1 MGTMHPEVV
10 WGFGQP
16 IPRCSWKRAAIKDL
30 VGRPIAAVLLVL
42 ALPLLAVIALLVK
55 LTSRG
60 PVLHRRRVVSQ
71 YGGTFEALKFRTMV
85 ADADD
90 VLSRDPALRAAFEIN
105 HKLEHDPRVTR
116 IGKWLRKSSLDEI
129 PQLLNVVRG
138 EMWLVGP
145 RMIAPEEL
153 DKYGSQASKL
163 VSIKPGITGLWQVSG
178 RQQLS
183 YKQRI
188 ELDMFYIDNWRI
200 AMDARILLKT
210 VWVVCSMRG
219 AH

>member
-1 MGTMHPEVV
+1 MNSDLV
-10 WGFGQP
+10 WDFSQP
-16 IPRCSWKRAAIKDL
+16 IPRCSWKQAALKDL
-30 VGRPIAAVLLVL
+30 VGRPLAALLLVIASPVLLVI
-42 ALPLLAVIALLVK
+42 AVLIK

-85 ADADD
+85 PNADE
-90 VLSRDPALRAAFEIN
+90 LLRRDPSLRAAFAVN
-105 HKLEHDPRVTR
+105 HKLAHDPRITQV
-116 IGKWLRKSSLDEI
+116 GKWLRKTSLDEI

-145 RMIAPEEL
+145 RMISPEEL
-153 DKYGSQASKL
+153 EKYGGYASKL
-163 VSIKPGITGLWQVSG
+163 VSVKPGLTGLWQVSG
-178 RQQLS
+178 RQDVS
-183 YKQRI
+183 YQRRV
-188 ELDMFYIDNWRI
+188 ELDMFYIDNWSI

-210 VWVVCSMRG
+210 VWVVLSMRG